1 VLRQLKEE
9 SMSKW
14 QKNWNQTTKGNTTK
28 DYFPEIKEKLGMKLN
43 HTGNLT
49 TILTG
54 HGNIK
59 AYLDRFR
66 ISDDP
71 ECACRKGDQTT
82 DHIIYDSA
90 ILKEERERLKA
101 VVTKTRVWPTS
112 KRTLIKRH
120 YKDFSKFINS
130 VSLEEL
136 KAE

>member
-1 VLRQLKEE
+1 MR
-9 SMSKW
+9 KW
-14 QKNWNQTTKGNTTK
+14 QKNWTQTTKGNTTK
-28 DYFPEIKEKLGMKLN
+28 EYFPDIKERLGMKLN

-59 AYLDRFR
+59 TYLNRFR

-71 ECACRKGDQTT
+71 ECSCRKGDQTI
-82 DHIIYDSA
+82 DHIIYDCA

-101 VVTKTRVWPTS
+101 VVTKTSVWPTS

-130 VSLEEL
+130 IALEEL
-136 KAE
+136 NAE